1 MLGILA
7 IDTTLLFVNNF
18 GIMDASLPKMEKF
31 LGTGDSSQL
40 AKQLYLYHSIQAESR
55 LKLSWEEVVA
65 L

>member
-31 LGTGDSSQL
+31 LGTGDFSQL
-40 AKQLYLYHSIQAESR
+40 AKQLYKNI
-55 LKLSWEEVVA
+55 
-65 L
+65 